1 MNLTKDQAEVTS
13 SNGAKTY
20 TVNWDDDVYH
30 SNDNASYW
38 QGYAGYP
45 VIAVLMLQEKLPY
58 DQKLANNFANVNWNE
73 INKKYKRNYIKA
85 AADVIEEKGLD
96 EEKVM
101 AELERVY
108 ADLKQL
114 SITIKRGSLRP
125 PKVKK

>member
-73 INKKYKRNYIKA
+73 INKNTSEITLR
-85 AADVIEEKGLD
+85 
-96 EEKVM
+96 
-101 AELERVY
+101 
-108 ADLKQL
+108 QL
-114 SITIKRGSLRP
+114 QM
-125 PKVKK
+125 